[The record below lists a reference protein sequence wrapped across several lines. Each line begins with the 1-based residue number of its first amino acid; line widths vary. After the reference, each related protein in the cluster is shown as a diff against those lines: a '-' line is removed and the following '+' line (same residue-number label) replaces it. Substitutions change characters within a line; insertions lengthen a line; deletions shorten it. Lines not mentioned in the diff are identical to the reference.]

1 MCKNK
6 SCFLIYYK
14 SIRNRLGQT
23 SERVYDQEH
32 NILVWTNSIIY
43 RVCILRTSV
52 RWMADIGNADE

>member
-43 RVCILRTSV
+43 RVCILRTSI
-52 RWMADIGNADE
+52 R